1 MIINLS
7 DFQKKTKEIYKWMDL
22 GRKVDERLWL
32 LNRAG
37 KIPFV
42 VSGQGQEATQIGMA
56 YAMKEGD
63 ISSPYYRDLA
73 FVTFM
78 GISPYDTMLASLEKD
93 DINSGGKQ
101 MPSHFSHRE
110 KGILSQSSPVA
121 TQIPHSVGAALAL
134 KWIKPNIATATVGE
148 EVQIKEIFMR
158 V

>member
-1 MIINLS
+1 MIDYKSVGLTEEDLKNM
-7 DFQKKTKEIYKWMDL
+7 YKWMDL

-73 FVTFM
+73 FVTYM
-78 GISPYDTMLASLEKD
+78 GITPLDTMLSAFGKRD

-110 KGILSQSSPVA
+110 KGILSQKFTSRNTNSSFCRCS
-121 TQIPHSVGAALAL
+121 TSVKMDKNKTSLL
-134 KWIKPNIATATVGE
+134 L
-148 EVQIKEIFMR
+148 Q
-158 V
+158 

>member
-1 MIINLS
+1 
-7 DFQKKTKEIYKWMDL
+7 MDL

-63 ISSPYYRDLA
+63 ISSPYYRRFSICYFYGD
-73 FVTFM
+73 F
-78 GISPYDTMLASLEKD
+78 PYDTILASFGKKD

-101 MPSHFSHRE
+101 MPSTLVIVKRAYYHKFSSCYTNTT
-110 KGILSQSSPVA
+110 LSWSCISFKN
-121 TQIPHSVGAALAL
+121 G
-134 KWIKPNIATATVGE
+134 
-148 EVQIKEIFMR
+148 
-158 V
+158 

>member
-1 MIINLS
+1 M
-7 DFQKKTKEIYKWMDL
+7 YKWMDL

-73 FVTFM
+73 FVTYM
-78 GISPYDTMLASLEKD
+78 GITPLDTMLSAFGKRD

-110 KGILSQSSPVA
+110 KESYRKVHQSQHKFLILS
-121 TQIPHSVGAALAL
+121 
-134 KWIKPNIATATVGE
+134 
-148 EVQIKEIFMR
+148 VQH
-158 V
+158 